1 VAYAKS
7 VETGDAA
14 HAEELIDHTEVMIGN
29 SPMENL
35 LLMMKTKKIK
45 NQPGYWHK
53 CFLHPNPPISN
64 LTTTTFL
71 ITIDQATSIDRV
83 PIIMVQLVHSSYLS
97 IFLSFHVCRAQLVD
111 AI

>member
-35 LLMMKTKKIK
+35 LLMMS
-45 NQPGYWHK
+45 
-53 CFLHPNPPISN
+53 L
-64 LTTTTFL
+64 
-71 ITIDQATSIDRV
+71 TSI
-83 PIIMVQLVHSSYLS
+83 SSL
-97 IFLSFHVCRAQLVD
+97 LT
-111 AI
+111 